1 MATFTIDAQPTIQ
14 RATSRNPGLSDGT
27 IVLEF
32 SFPPEVSE
40 INYVENASFQTT
52 LGGQE
57 RKQSDSLVR
66 QVTLEWIEFSNF
78 IPVKIFQMMRGQG
91 NRARNNLTYVHHRE
105 ILSQLPGTEVEF
117 AAGIG
122 QLNGFIKE
130 FRPRRR
136 GKDVSGTQIYRCRL
150 VFQEANEVQP

>member
-1 MATFTIDAQPTIQ
+1 MSTFTIDAQPTIQ
-14 RATSRNPGLSDGT
+14 RATGRNPGLTDGT
-27 IVLEF
+27 INLEF
-32 SFPPEVSE
+32 SFPPALAQ
-40 INYVENASFQTT
+40 IDYVENASFQVT

-66 QVTLEWIEFSNF
+66 QVNLEWMEFSNF
-78 IPVKIFQMMRGQG
+78 IPVKIFEMMRGQG

-117 AAGIG
+117 SAGIG
-122 QLNGFIKE
+122 QLNGFIKG
-130 FRPRRR
+130 FNPRRM
-136 GKDVSGTQIYRCRL
+136 GKDKSGTQIYRCRL